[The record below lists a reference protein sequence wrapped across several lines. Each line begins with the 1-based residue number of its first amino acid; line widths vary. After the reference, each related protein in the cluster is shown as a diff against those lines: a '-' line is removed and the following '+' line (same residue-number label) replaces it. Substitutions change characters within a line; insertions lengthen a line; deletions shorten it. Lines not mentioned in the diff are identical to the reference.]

1 MLKIL
6 VLLVFSIVGLSAK
19 IIPIQQKLEFIVPS
33 KKSVIFE
40 FPFKIDVKATPFYTK
55 EVQDEKKD
63 DAPIIIKP
71 NINGEA
77 TITNDKIVKK
87 TDKVQNFNLKAGE
100 NIIEI
105 FSKKSGTTEIVIW
118 GYDYPIM
125 INLIVDESLNENAE
139 RYFRFQDYKIDEK
152 KAIAYETNSHEKILE
167 KLLVG
172 MYKDI
177 APGGFAIEIKPIV
190 YSEKGVEHKLQKR
203 FVGYNYLGE
212 VWEVK
217 NIESEPFT
225 LYEEMYANEK
235 IFLVSLET
243 DVLEKDEVTRIFI
256 IREK

>member
-6 VLLVFSIVGLSAK
+6 VLLVFSIIGLEAK
-19 IIPIQQKLEFIVPS
+19 IIPIQQKLEFVVPS
-33 KKSVIFE
+33 KKSIIFE

-55 EVQDEKKD
+55 EEPEEKKD
-63 DAPIIIKP
+63 ESAIIVKP

-77 TITNDKIVKK
+77 TIINDKTKK
-87 TDKVQNFNLKAGE
+87 PEKVQNFNLKTGD

-105 FSKKSGTTEIVIW
+105 FAKKAGNTEIVVW

-125 INLIVDESLNENAE
+125 INLIVDDSLDENTE

-152 KAIAYETNSHEKILE
+152 KAISYETNSHEKLLE

-172 MYKDI
+172 LYKDI
-177 APGGFAIEIKPIV
+177 APGGFAIEIKPV
-190 YSEKGVEHKLQKR
+190 SYNEKGLEHKLQKR
-203 FVGYNYLGE
+203 FIGYNYIGE
-212 VWEVK
+212 IWEVK
-217 NIESEPFT
+217 NTENEPFT

-235 IFLVSLET
+235 IFLVSLES